1 MAMDP
6 HSEALFN
13 ALIEAGL
20 GKEKITGI
28 MDSVAGKMA
37 AGSGAMTDA
46 AKRRLDTDGFSLV
59 GTDDG
64 LEDKVEPHLGS
75 VQPQPKAYAAPGL
88 RTHDGYGT
96 PFVPSGTAMTM
107 IPGPA
112 FDSGH
117 WEGDPTIPMPVGIE
131 TIEHWSKVVCELEGF
146 KGLLVRGKTF
156 GELLAE
162 SHTSAPMKSYLTF
175 LVKRFRKDITS
186 NPQTQGPDLAAFCLR
201 CFFEPAPESRY
212 QRKFK

>member
-6 HSEALFN
+6 HNEALFN

-64 LEDKVEPHLGS
+64 LDDKVEPHLDS

-88 RTHDGYGT
+88 RTHAGYGT
-96 PFVPSGTAMTM
+96 PFVRYDYDPGSG
-107 IPGPA
+107 
-112 FDSGH
+112 F
-117 WEGDPTIPMPVGIE
+117 
-131 TIEHWSKVVCELEGF
+131 
-146 KGLLVRGKTF
+146 
-156 GELLAE
+156 
-162 SHTSAPMKSYLTF
+162 
-175 LVKRFRKDITS
+175 
-186 NPQTQGPDLAAFCLR
+186 
-201 CFFEPAPESRY
+201 
-212 QRKFK
+212 

>member
-13 ALIEAGL
+13 ALVEAGL

-64 LEDKVEPHLGS
+64 LEDKVESHLDS
-75 VQPQPKAYAAPGL
+75 VQPQPKAYATPG
-88 RTHDGYGT
+88 
-96 PFVPSGTAMTM
+96 FVPSSTAMTM

-112 FDSGH
+112 FDPGH
-117 WEGDPTIPMPVGIE
+117 WEGDDMST
-131 TIEHWSKVVCELEGF
+131 SQC
-146 KGLLVRGKTF
+146 
-156 GELLAE
+156 LA
-162 SHTSAPMKSYLTF
+162 L
-175 LVKRFRKDITS
+175 S
-186 NPQTQGPDLAAFCLR
+186 NP
-201 CFFEPAPESRY
+201 
-212 QRKFK
+212 K